1 VLVGG
6 GGITL
11 LLLELTLDS
20 RWLVLLHNALA
31 ADAEDEASSGGVL
44 GFPFMRWWCRAAP
57 LSPTED
63 NVVTVVVVAADGDDT
78 AVVVFTN
85 DSDVGDDVHVND
97 GVADEGGVLCG
108 DAEPSGLLLSADGGG
123 WWLEL
128 GVAGDG
134 C

>member
-1 VLVGG
+1 
-6 GGITL
+6 

-20 RWLVLLHNALA
+20 KWLVLLHNALT
-31 ADAEDEASSGGVL
+31 ADDASSGGVF
-44 GFPFMRWWCRAAP
+44 GFPFMRWWWRAAP

-63 NVVTVVVVAADGDDT
+63 NVVVAVVVAADGDDT

-85 DSDVGDDVHVND
+85 DSDVGDDVQVND

-123 WWLEL
+123 WWFEL
-128 GVAGDG
+128 GVAGDD